1 MYKLRVENFLNLTFL
16 LKILTFSLFLLFPI
30 QVLCT
35 IVAVLLHYFFTA
47 VFGWM
52 FVEGVHLY
60 TKVVRVFSD
69 GKSCKASYYI
79 LGWGKSSYYIHDWCK
94 SSYYKLDWV
103 KVRYYVISGISLISI

>member
-1 MYKLRVENFLNLTFL
+1 
-16 LKILTFSLFLLFPI
+16 
-30 QVLCT
+30 
-35 IVAVLLHYFFTA
+35 
-47 VFGWM
+47 M

-69 GKSCKASYYI
+69 GKSYKASYYI

-94 SSYYKLDWV
+94 SSYYKLDWG